1 MSGGKSQIIAVT
13 ALHSSCSKNKF
24 NFLFVQNSLSSLLEE
39 NCVFRDMQKQVCE
52 YSSCLINQCTLGSTN
67 LTSVI
72 MLGWG
77 V

>member
-24 NFLFVQNSLSSLLEE
+24 NFLFVQISLSSLLEE
-39 NCVFRDMQKQVCE
+39 NCVFRDMQ
-52 YSSCLINQCTLGSTN
+52 NR
-67 LTSVI
+67 SVNTPA
-72 MLGWG
+72 